1 MNSACRLHKE
11 SSSADNAAA
20 LNGNRRLRVLFG
32 YGDMQDLR
40 SKFIP
45 GTPLRDAAY
54 FTGPLS
60 WWSNGLVCGGV
71 ERQVV
76 SGAQYFHDK
85 GRPITLLCQNVEA
98 RYGNAFFLADA
109 RRCCRSVLQFSQDQ
123 IDMAALGHVRNIVAT
138 LLQGCSPYMRD
149 SIACLALWLLRIRP
163 RLLQIWNADNLNP
176 LLAAVI
182 AGVPHII
189 IAGQSLS
196 PLRRSPYGFEGVD
209 EGLGFT
215 ILANIMRL
223 PGVYMT
229 NNSRAGCRDYE
240 NWLGL
245 PRGTVTCTPNVFD
258 LAQWPRPDAAR
269 VAALRQQL
277 GLPEGAR
284 VLGGLFRFV
293 SIKDPELW
301 VCTALRA
308 CAEHPDLYAMVGGD
322 GPELPALKERIAAS
336 PFAGRIL
343 FPGAIKDVPAFLSLC
358 TAFLHTAHVEG
369 LPNVVLEAQA
379 YETPVVTTRC
389 GGVADIVAHGESGFI
404 VDDRDE
410 NVLARH
416 IDLVL
421 RHPDFATQAGHVGRE
436 RVARNFCPEVAM
448 PPLWNLYETILA
460 GVDEAASPPKQAAS
474 AAGLEVGKEASP
486 LVSIVL
492 AVCSPAPFL
501 QETVASALGQ
511 TYLNIELIIVR
522 GDSSDATAACL
533 ETLAA
538 PRVRVLNAPGM
549 RLPAALNRGFALA
562 RGEYLT
568 WASADNVYLP
578 HFCETLVRAL
588 ETTPQAG
595 FASAPFAYINDKG
608 FVADYSH
615 GEATLDRM
623 LCRNEGMAAFMY
635 RRDAALQAGEFNM
648 ALEGAEDWDMWL
660 RILELARPVYALP
673 LACYVRLRHAPDND
687 AQQGRNRQAA
697 VRAVF
702 RALQRLEKRG
712 GIKALYPQIAECADR
727 EQALFH
733 ANLLFGSRM
742 LGEGSLLRAKAAD
755 YLARAHALRPDD
767 LAALGN
773 YAVALA
779 YLGRDAEAQALF
791 RKGESADPETF
802 SLLRE
807 RCARQR
813 HTIGTDSFKCP
824 TLECPGA
831 RESELVRRV
840 EQSRLVFGD

>member
-1 MNSACRLHKE
+1 
-11 SSSADNAAA
+11 
-20 LNGNRRLRVLFG
+20 
-32 YGDMQDLR
+32 MQDLR

-60 WWSNGLVCGGV
+60 WWSNGLTCGGV

-85 GRPITLLCQNVEA
+85 GCSITLLCLNVEA

-109 RRCCRSVLQFSQDQ
+109 RRCCRSVLQFSPDQ

-138 LLQGCSPYMRD
+138 LLQGCSPYLRD
-149 SIACLALWLLRIRP
+149 SIACLALWLLRVRP
-163 RLLQIWNADNLNP
+163 RLLQIWNADNLEP

-182 AGVPHII
+182 AGVPHIV

-269 VAALRQQL
+269 IAALRQHL

-308 CAEHPDLYAMVGGD
+308 CAEHPDLYAVVGGD

-436 RVARNFCPEVAM
+436 RVARDFCPEVAM

-460 GVDEAASPPKQAAS
+460 GGDEVASLSKRAAS

-492 AVCSPAPFL
+492 PTYNHLQFLPAAVDS
-501 QETVASALGQ
+501 VLGQ
-511 TYLNIELIIVR
+511 TYPNVELIIVND
-522 GDSSDATAACL
+522 GSTDGTAAYL
-533 ETLAA
+533 ETLAS
-538 PRVRVLNAPGM
+538 PRVRVLNGPNT
-549 RLPAALNRGFALA
+549 RLPSALNRGFALA

-568 WASADNVYLP
+568 WTSADNVCLP

-588 ETTPQAG
+588 EAIPQAG
-595 FASAPFAYINDKG
+595 FASAPFARINDRG
-608 FVADYSH
+608 FVMDRLC
-615 GEATLDRM
+615 GEAALDRM
-623 LCRNEGMAAFMY
+623 LCQNDGMAAFMY
-635 RRDAALQAGEFNM
+635 RRDVALQAGEYNPD
-648 ALEGAEDWDMWL
+648 LEGAENWDMWL
-660 RILELARPVYALP
+660 RILELARPVYVPSL
-673 LACYVRLRHAPDND
+673 LYHYRWHDNSMRVVLSDKVMQSSLRTAH
-687 AQQGRNRQAA
+687 
-697 VRAVF
+697 

-712 GIKALYPQIAECADR
+712 GVAALYPQIAECADR
-727 EQALFH
+727 ELALFH
-733 ANLLFGSRM
+733 ANLILGSRM
-742 LGEGSLLRAKAAD
+742 LHPDSFLKAKAVD
-755 YLARAHALRPDD
+755 YLACAHALRPDN
-767 LAALGN
+767 ATALGN

-779 YLGRDAEAQALF
+779 YHGREAEAQALF
-791 RKGESADPETF
+791 RKGESIDARTF
-802 SLLRE
+802 SQLRE
-807 RCARQR
+807 SCARQ
-813 HTIGTDSFKCP
+813 HNHVGTFSFCCP
-824 TLECPGA
+824 TLPCPGA
-831 RESELVRRV
+831 GESELVRRV
-840 EQSRLVFGD
+840 EKARLVIWS